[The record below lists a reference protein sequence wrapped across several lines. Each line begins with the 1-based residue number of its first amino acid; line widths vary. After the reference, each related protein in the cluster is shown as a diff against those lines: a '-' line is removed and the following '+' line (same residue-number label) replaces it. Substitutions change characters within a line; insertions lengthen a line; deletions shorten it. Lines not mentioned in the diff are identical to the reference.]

1 MVSSM
6 MSLLTSVVRLRIA
19 SQMHV
24 LLLQIWMQSVLVVLC
39 LQLSVLG
46 MIVLHAVLIAV
57 LAEVYTADGYTEALA
72 SL

>member
-6 MSLLTSVVRLRIA
+6 MLLLTSVVRLRIA
-19 SQMHV
+19 SQMHA